1 MSKLVLIHSG
11 HNSTVIF
18 YENGICKY
26 ILHEEK
32 FTFLKN
38 YTGFPNNAFDYLS
51 KKINFDNV
59 DKFIFTSKFFT
70 SQHWSFEGDDILTKS
85 EKKFMQ
91 IRNIYEFFEMNFN
104 YFGSFITRNQI
115 C

>member
-18 YENGICKY
+18 YDNSNCKY

-32 FTFLKN
+32 FEYIKN
-38 YTGFPNNAFDYLS
+38 YTGFPNKALDYLS
-51 KKINFDNV
+51 KKINFEKV

-70 SQHWSFEGDDILTKS
+70 SQHWSFQSDDILTKS
-85 EKKFMQ
+85 E
-91 IRNIYEFFEMNFN
+91 NFRRWILLDLRLLWF
-104 YFGSFITRNQI
+104 YIILTQ
-115 C
+115 